1 MPRVDDVML
10 MAYVDGEVDAASAR
24 EIERAIASDPVV
36 AARARAF
43 RDTATLSR
51 AAYVD
56 ALHEPVPDRLIAAL
70 GVAAPVATAPAAAN
84 VVTMQPR
91 TRPVRQLVGWAMAAS
106 LAAIVVAGYGGVEY
120 GKRASRIP
128 TGMEVVSADR
138 WLSNVVE
145 YYNVYAKNLAE
156 KDRLLVDFNAENIPE
171 LENWF
176 GARLNRKLAVP
187 DLSSFGLAPQGGRLV
202 ILNNKPAAQFVYYSE
217 QGELVTLVIAQ
228 NEQPQMYAQ
237 FANRGE
243 VNIVHWRKNGYAYA
257 LVGKLEIE
265 KLHKIADSAW
275 HALDTI

>member
-1 MPRVDDVML
+1 
-10 MAYVDGEVDAASAR
+10 
-24 EIERAIASDPVV
+24 
-36 AARARAF
+36 
-43 RDTATLSR
+43 
-51 AAYVD
+51 
-56 ALHEPVPDRLIAAL
+56 
-70 GVAAPVATAPAAAN
+70 
-84 VVTMQPR
+84 MQ
-91 TRPVRQLVGWAMAAS
+91 
-106 LAAIVVAGYGGVEY
+106 
-120 GKRASRIP
+120 
-128 TGMEVVSADR
+128 VVSAER
-138 WLSNVVE
+138 WLDNVVE

-176 GARLNRKLAVP
+176 GQRLNRKLAVP

-217 QGELVTLVIAQ
+217 QGELVTLVVAQ
-228 NEQPQMYAQ
+228 NDQPQMYAQ
-237 FANRGE
+237 FANRGD